1 MPVWNKVEV
10 NKDRLEFLYINK
22 ELSISQIAK
31 KFGLSKTPIHRMLH
45 EYKIPVRSSKEAS
58 IKVPAT
64 KKQLKDWYL
73 KDKLSMFQ
81 IADKLGCTHSAIVYK
96 FKKFNLKS
104 RGHLGLTKP
113 INLTKMG
120 FEHLYYKRGLSLK
133 KIANIAHC
141 SESGLERRFKVYNL
155 KSRTTQNRTTK
166 IKKFDFSGD
175 LIEKAYLIGFRLGDL
190 NIMKRVSVTQV
201 RCSTTH
207 IAQVK
212 LIKNLFIPYT
222 TPTISKAKRGT
233 TEIVCL
239 VNKSFDFL
247 LPKKVKLPKWVLVNK
262 KRYWSFFAGYADAE
276 GSFFLKK
283 PSKGRKIW
291 SSGFEVQ
298 SQQKGIIKNLW
309 KNIPTNKI
317 ISQTPKVSRKAGSID
332 KRGIINNKDMWRI
345 NINRKESLRN
355 FISYIEPYL
364 KHREKL
370 NMIIKIK
377 DNLKSRGA

>member
-1 MPVWNKVEV
+1 MPAWNKVKI
-10 NKDRLEFLYINK
+10 NKDKLDFLYINK
-22 ELSISQIAK
+22 KLSISQIAK
-31 KFGLSKTPIHRMLH
+31 KFGLSKTPIHRILH
-45 EYKIPVRSSKEAS
+45 KYKIPVRSSKKAS
-58 IKVPAT
+58 VKVPVSEN
-64 KKQLKDWYL
+64 KLRIWYL
-73 KDKLSMFQ
+73 KDKISMFQ
-81 IADKLGCTHSAIVYK
+81 IADRLGCTHSAIVYK
-96 FKKFNLKS
+96 LRKFGIKS
-104 RGHLGLTKP
+104 RGHLGLTEP
-113 INLTKMG
+113 IKLTKDG
-120 FEHLYYKRGLSLK
+120 FEYLYYKRGLSLK
-133 KIANIAHC
+133 KISNIAHC
-141 SESGLERRFKVYNL
+141 SESGLERRFKSYNL
-155 KSRTTQNRTTK
+155 KSRTTQNRTSK

-247 LPKKVKLPKWVLVNK
+247 LPKKDKIPKWILTNK
-262 KRYWSFFAGYADAE
+262 KRYWSFFAGYVDAE
-276 GSFFLKK
+276 GCFYLQK
-283 PSKGRKIW
+283 PHTNRKIW

-298 SQQKGIIKNLW
+298 SQQKGIIKSLW
-309 KNIPTNKI
+309 QNMPNSKI
-317 ISQTPKVSRKAGSID
+317 VSPFPKISRKAGSVD